1 MLRAN
6 LTGPYA
12 VELQDAPIPAIKDS
26 EVLLKV
32 LFVGICGS
40 DIQMYHGKHKY
51 MTFPVVFGHE
61 LSASIVKTG
70 KDVTGFEAGELVT
83 VQPQIYCGTCYPCLS
98 GRFNVCEQLKVQ
110 GVHSDGYMAQFVA
123 VDPKFLHKCAQGMNP
138 QQVALVEP
146 LAVGVGAVKRAP
158 NYKGANVLVVG
169 AGTIGNMTAQAAKAL
184 GAAKV
189 MVSDI
194 NVKKLA
200 LAKECGIDVA
210 VNVAE
215 TNLKDAIDEHF
226 GMRKADIILD
236 AAATRSGF
244 KSILEVARRSSSVV
258 ITGNY
263 KDPLEVEMPLIQRQE
278 ITLYGHMMYVRED
291 FEDAISF
298 IRDGKIHTDGFI
310 TAVYPFRKALD
321 AFHYIDE
328 FPNDFMKILVD
339 VQDLEG

>member
-6 LTGPYA
+6 LTGPYTI
-12 VELQDAPIPAIKDS
+12 ELQEAPIPTITDS

-83 VQPQIYCGTCYPCLS
+83 VQPQIYCGKCYPCLS

-123 VDPKFLHKCAQGMNP
+123 VDPKFLHKCARGMNP

-158 NYKGANVLVVG
+158 NYQGANVLVVG

-310 TAVYPFRKALD
+310 TAVYPFRKTLD

-339 VQDLEG
+339 VQDVEG

>member
-6 LTGPYA
+6 LTAPFTI
-12 VELQDAPIPAIKDS
+12 ELQEKSIPEITDS
-26 EVLLKV
+26 DVLLKIHY
-32 LFVGICGS
+32 VGICGS

-70 KDVTGFEAGELVT
+70 KNVTGFAAGDLVT
-83 VQPQIYCGTCYPCLS
+83 VEPQIYCGECYPCRS
-98 GRFNVCEQLKVQ
+98 GRFNVCERLKVQ
-110 GVHSDGYMAQFVA
+110 GVHADGYMAQLVV
-123 VDPKFLHKCAQGMNP
+123 VDAKFLHKCTRDMNP

-158 NYKGANVLVVG
+158 NYKDANVLVVG

-194 NVKKLA
+194 NGKKLA

-215 TNLKDAIDEHF
+215 TSLTDAIETHF
-226 GMRKADIILD
+226 GMRKADIIID

-291 FEDAISF
+291 FADAIAF
-298 IRDGKIHTDGFI
+298 IREGKIHTDGFI
-310 TAVYPFRKALD
+310 TAVYPFRKTLE
-321 AFHYIDE
+321 AFRYIDE
-328 FPNDFMKILVD
+328 FPNDVMKILVD
-339 VQDLEG
+339 VQNLEG

>member
-1 MLRAN
+1 MLKAN
-6 LTGPYA
+6 LTAPYTID
-12 VELQDAPIPAIKDS
+12 LQEAPVPVIKDS

-32 LFVGICGS
+32 LYVGICGS

-61 LSASIVKTG
+61 LSASIVEVG
-70 KDVTGFEAGELVT
+70 KAVTDFSVDELVT
-83 VQPQIYCGTCYPCLS
+83 VEPQIYCGVCYPCQI
-98 GRFNVCEQLKVQ
+98 GRFNVCEKLKVQ

-123 VDPKFLHKCAQGMNP
+123 VDPKFLHKCDISMNP

-169 AGTIGNMTAQAAKAL
+169 AGTIGNMAAQAAKAL

-200 LAKECGIDVA
+200 LAKTCGIDFA
-210 VNVAE
+210 INVAE
-215 TNLKDAIDEHF
+215 TSLKEAIDEHF
-226 GMRKADIILD
+226 GLRKADIIID

-244 KSILEVARRSSSVV
+244 KSMLEVARRSSTIVV
-258 ITGNY
+258 TGNY
-263 KDPLEVEMPLIQRQE
+263 KEPLEIEIPILQRQE
-278 ITLYGHMMYVRED
+278 ISLLGHMMYVRED

-298 IRDGKIHTDGFI
+298 IKEGKIHTDGFI
-310 TAVYPFRKALD
+310 TAVYPFKKTLD

-328 FPNDFMKILVD
+328 YPNDFMKILVD